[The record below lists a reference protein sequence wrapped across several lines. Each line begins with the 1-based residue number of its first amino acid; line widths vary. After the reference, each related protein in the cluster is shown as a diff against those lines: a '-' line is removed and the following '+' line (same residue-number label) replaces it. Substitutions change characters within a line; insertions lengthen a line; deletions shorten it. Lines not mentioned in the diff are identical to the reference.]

1 METKLKKTTVDDSLI
16 LYAELNKAE
25 VRAAQRRLKAGTLQ
39 CIAPGVLT
47 ACAEEEWPAIIALH
61 RTRVLAALFPGAV
74 IGYRT
79 AFKGG
84 IPVDGVMHLS
94 CSYNKVVE
102 LPGLKVVMVKSQ
114 GRTTGDQPMS
124 GRNFY
129 FPSQARILLENLTTS
144 RGTIKKAMGHVAV
157 EERLVSICESRG
169 PDALN
174 HIREEARELAGD
186 LGFEREFN
194 ALNELIGSILGTKSA
209 QLVTTAGQAWAAGMP
224 FDAGRLALFETLAAA
239 LRETPMHQKAS
250 KTLTATA
257 RINFAFLESYFS
269 NFIEGTE
276 FDVSEARMIVLEGKL
291 IDQRPKDSHDILGVF
306 RQAINPGWSN
316 QTLASGEAVLC
327 QLQQRHADLMRE
339 RPEVAPGEF
348 KDRDNFAGNTTFVS
362 PHNLRGTLV
371 EGSKLL
377 PGIPPGMARALLS
390 MFIASEVHPFL
401 DGNGR
406 LARLVM
412 NAELTVVNACRIIVP
427 TLFREEY
434 LDCLR
439 VLTRK
444 GDPKPFIAAMQ
455 KIQQWSAAFNYED
468 LDQVIDAMTDCNAF
482 EKSLMQYQLLSPTEL
497 AADAP

>member
-1 METKLKKTTVDDSLI
+1 MLKNTTVDNSII
-16 LYAELNKAE
+16 LYSELDKAQ
-25 VRAAQRRLKAGTLQ
+25 VRAAQRELKAGKLKR
-39 CIAPGVLT
+39 ILPGVLT

-94 CSYNKVVE
+94 YSYNKVIE
-102 LPGLKVVMVKSQ
+102 LPGLKVVMVKSK
-114 GRTTGDQPMS
+114 GRVAGDQPMS

-129 FPSQARILLENLTTS
+129 FPSQARILLENLATS
-144 RGTIKKAMGHVAV
+144 RGAIKKAVGRVAV
-157 EERLVSICESRG
+157 EERVVSICESRG

-174 HIREEARELAGD
+174 HIREEALAIAGP

-194 ALNELIGSILGTKSA
+194 TLNELIGSILGTRSA
-209 QLVTTAGQAWAAGMP
+209 QLATASGQAWAAGMP
-224 FDAGRLALFETLAAA
+224 FDAGRLALFEKLAAA
-239 LRETPMHQKAS
+239 LRETPVHQKAS
-250 KTLTATA
+250 KVLTETA

-276 FDVSEARMIVLEGKL
+276 FEVSEARKIVLEGTV
-291 IDQRPKDSHDILGVF
+291 IAQRPKDSHDILGVF

-316 QTLASGEAVLC
+316 QSLAIGEAVLY
-327 QLQQRHADLMRE
+327 QLLQRHADLMKE
-339 RPEVAPGEF
+339 RPEVTPGEF

-362 PHNLRGTLV
+362 PRNLRGTLI

-377 PGIPPGMARALLS
+377 PGVPPGMARALLA
-390 MFIASEVHPFL
+390 MFITSEVHPFI

-439 VLTRK
+439 VLTRN
-444 GDPKPFIAAMQ
+444 GEPKPFISAMQ
-455 KIQQWSAAFNYED
+455 KIQHWTAAFDYED
-468 LDQVIDAMTDCNAF
+468 LDQVIDSMKACNAF
-482 EKSLMQYQLLSPTEL
+482 EKSRMQYQLLYPT
-497 AADAP
+497 